1 MVRAAEYAPW
11 NTGIPVVRWLE
22 SLAGTLASMA
32 YPSGCR
38 LGFVWKA
45 AGAAIG
51 SALSSGVIEA
61 RTAAT
66 GKHLLQFDER
76 GEAVRGAF
84 AIRKGRRVDNLR
96 ILLLDDVMTSGA
108 MLDACLRALREAGA
122 RSVAGLTIARAVR
135 QAIPV
140 RESA

>member
-1 MVRAAEYAPW
+1 VDLFGRPLARRLGLPCQAVLLKRERPPPEKHSLHFDKLRAA
-11 NTGIPVVRWLE
+11 I
-22 SLAGTLASMA
+22 
-32 YPSGCR
+32 
-38 LGFVWKA
+38 
-45 AGAAIG
+45 
-51 SALSSGVIEA
+51 
-61 RTAAT
+61 
-66 GKHLLQFDER
+66 
-76 GEAVRGAF
+76 RGAF